1 MARRRSLAGS
11 LGVSLA
17 GSLADRTVG
26 GAPPAPPSFT
36 GIVDALVT
44 AGETVNFA
52 VSCGYQLTT
61 AGGQKIRVREAGG
74 NTEADIAVDTTTHL
88 LDAAALAAH
97 CGASDGF
104 IVTLYDRSGNT
115 RDFTN
120 ATPAEQP
127 KIYDGTTG
135 IVLAGSLPVATLN
148 GGAAG
153 AAGEGD
159 GWVRGDG
166 AGFVATGAVCV
177 FYFGSFTD
185 VATHSRVAMTVGT
198 STTQGWSLRH
208 PIATGLIGIGRS
220 GGSTD
225 GSVQSYTAATA
236 LSSLSGYVAH
246 IGAGTPALSTSSLR
260 QRGAALVQSGTQAGT
275 MNLLASSV
283 AIGSTATQALGVT
296 GQWSCAIGLAALP
309 GAPGLALLDAFE
321 QTLRTTAGV

>member
-1 MARRRSLAGS
+1 MQRRNIVDFRRQARSG
-11 LGVSLA
+11 LG
-17 GSLADRTVG
+17 GGG
-26 GAPPAPPSFT
+26 GAAPPPSFT
-36 GIVDALVT
+36 GIVDALIA

-61 AGGQKIRVREAGG
+61 AGGSKVRVRRASD
-74 NTEADIAVDTTTHL
+74 NVEADISVDTSTHV
-88 LDAAALAAH
+88 LDAVALAAH

-120 ATPAEQP
+120 ATDGEQP

-135 IVLAGSLPVATLN
+135 IVLAGSLPVAALN

-159 GWVRGDG
+159 GWVRGDNAGYG
-166 AGFVATGAVCV
+166 ANSAVCV

-185 VATHSRVAMTVGT
+185 LTTHSRVAMTIGT
-198 STTQGWSLRH
+198 STTLGWSLRH
-208 PIATGLIGIGRS
+208 PITSGLIGIGRS
-220 GGSTD
+220 GGATD
-225 GSVQSYTAATA
+225 GASQSYTAATA
-236 LSSLSGYVAH
+236 LSALSGYVAR
-246 IGAGTPALSTSSLR
+246 IGSGTPALSTSQLR
-260 QRGAALVQSGTQAGT
+260 QRGAELSQGVPQAAT
-275 MNLLASSV
+275 MGLSASS
-283 AIGSTATQALGVT
+283 ASIGSTTTQALGVT

-321 QTLRTTAGV
+321 LTLRTTAGV

>member
-11 LGVSLA
+11 LGGSLA
-17 GSLADRTVG
+17 GSLSDRSAGG
-26 GAPPAPPSFT
+26 GAPAPPSFT
-36 GIVDALVT
+36 GIVDALIA

-88 LDAAALAAH
+88 LDSAALAAH

-120 ATPAEQP
+120 ATAGEQP
-127 KIYDGTTG
+127 KIYDGATG
-135 IVLAGSLPVATLN
+135 VVLAGSLPVAALN

-225 GSVQSYTAATA
+225 GAVQSYTAATA